1 MNRDQVQGPWLQLR
15 GEAKKL
21 WGALTDDDLMRA
33 EGSTD
38 KLVGIIQQRF
48 GDTKDAI
55 RRKLRL

>member
-1 MNRDQVQGPWLQLR
+1 MNRDQLQGPWLQLR

-21 WGALTDDDLMRA
+21 WAALTDDDFLHA
-33 EGSTD
+33 QGSAD